1 MLSWQGPGP
10 SCSDTRINRLFLQ
23 AFEGTGGFCKVLG
36 YRKEKDVKNSHLN
49 CDGSFLRKPHCS
61 SCPPIHD
68 LVRAGQHEK
77 TYLHPRE
84 VKFPD
89 PHLSL
94 NYS

>member
-1 MLSWQGPGP
+1 MLSWQGP
-10 SCSDTRINRLFLQ
+10 
-23 AFEGTGGFCKVLG
+23 FEGTGGFFKVLG

-49 CDGSFLRKPHCS
+49 CDGSFLRKPHCG
-61 SCPPIHD
+61 SCPPIHV
-68 LVRAGQHEK
+68 LVRAGHEK

-89 PHLSL
+89 LHLSL